1 MIEEDKPGQSENEEA
16 RSNASFP
23 ESAFPRE
30 AFACPACGQMLGASC
45 RVCVACK
52 RPIDPAELGRPP
64 AVAARTESQPA
75 LPTPRP
81 VRFSWR
87 AFLIVFGIWLIV
99 ATVVQ
104 RLLGPIRS
112 QLALAGVQILSSL
125 WVFYDAQEK
134 GVPKALRWG
143 LGSLL
148 LWPVVF
154 PWYLARRS
162 VPQAPCPFVEAPVS
176 PVTRA
181 VFVVLLVVIFFLI
194 LKGPPPK

>member
-1 MIEEDKPGQSENEEA
+1 MIQWLNFLMVDQREVPPMPSGPSSSEEP
-16 RSNASFP
+16 FP
-23 ESAFPRE
+23 
-30 AFACPACGQMLGASC
+30 CPFCGQMLAPAC

-52 RPIDPAELGRPP
+52 QPIDPTELRRPP
-64 AVAARTESQPA
+64 ALAEAQPPLA
-75 LPTPRP
+75 TPRP

-99 ATVVQ
+99 ATAVQ

-112 QLALAGVQILSSL
+112 QLALAGVQILCSL
-125 WVFYDAQEK
+125 WVFYDAQRK

-148 LWPVVF
+148 LWPIVF

-162 VPQAPCPFVEAPVS
+162 APEAPCPFVEAPVS
-176 PVTRA
+176 PVSRA
-181 VFVVLLVVIFFLI
+181 VLVVLLIVIFLLI
-194 LKGPPPK
+194 LKGPPPP